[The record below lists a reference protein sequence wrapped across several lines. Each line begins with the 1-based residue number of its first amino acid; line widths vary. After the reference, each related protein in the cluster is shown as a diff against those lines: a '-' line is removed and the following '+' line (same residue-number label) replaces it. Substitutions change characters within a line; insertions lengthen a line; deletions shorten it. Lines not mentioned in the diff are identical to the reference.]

1 MKSTGTALDLP
12 IPAGACLTV
21 SRFEPSRFTA
31 SRLAIACLAFS
42 RLAFSRLAISC
53 FAISIGACARSL
65 APFDEIDGNHDGRI
79 SQQEAS
85 RDTALAERFAKL
97 DADGDGELT
106 PFEYLQYLQ
115 ASNRL

>member
-1 MKSTGTALDLP
+1 MKGKGILLGLLIS
-12 IPAGACLTV
+12 IGA
-21 SRFEPSRFTA
+21 
-31 SRLAIACLAFS
+31 
-42 RLAFSRLAISC
+42 C
-53 FAISIGACARSL
+53 FAISIGACSRSV

-85 RDTALAERFAKL
+85 HDAVLAGRFAKL

>member
-1 MKSTGTALDLP
+1 MKGKGMLLGRPISIGTGFA
-12 IPAGACLTV
+12 IWIGAG
-21 SRFEPSRFTA
+21 
-31 SRLAIACLAFS
+31 
-42 RLAFSRLAISC
+42 
-53 FAISIGACARSL
+53 FAISIGACSRSV

-85 RDTALAERFAKL
+85 HDAVLSERFVKL
-97 DADGDGELT
+97 DADDDGELT